1 MRDRKG
7 TDLGGM
13 GCGEELGK
21 VKEGKLLS
29 VYSVFKTSIFNK
41 RKDTVFFKYSIGF
54 LNYYF

>member
-21 VKEGKLLS
+21 VKEGKLFS
-29 VYSVFKTSIFNK
+29 VYSVLKTSIFNK
-41 RKDTVFFKYSIGF
+41 RKDTVFFKVLYCF
-54 LNYYF
+54 F